1 MLATGEEIFRL
12 IPQRPPMVMVDALYE
27 ADAEGGVTGL
37 TVKEDNVFCIDSQ
50 LIEPGIIE
58 HSAQSAAAF
67 AGYRYFLAGEEP
79 HIGLIGEI
87 KSFRI
92 GKKPAVGGDIEDA
105 RYRRRRGDGHVAGTD
120 RNIFRRGKDCRRTDK
135 DLYSGL
141 EVYGQR
147 NNTCKSAFFRGGSY
161 QDGLARKLCKVYG
174 GCKGSLRAALGTQL
188 SADF

>member
-1 MLATGEEIFRL
+1 MRL
-12 IPQRPPMVMVDALYE
+12 MRKAGRRTY
-27 ADAEGGVTGL
+27 G
-37 TVKEDNVFCIDSQ
+37 KEDNVFCIDSQ

-67 AGYRYFLAGEEP
+67 AGYRYFLGGRGAPHRTDRRNQVLPDREET
-79 HIGLIGEI
+79 
-87 KSFRI
+87 
-92 GKKPAVGGDIEDA
+92 AVGETLKDA

-147 NNTCKSAFFRGGSY
+147 NNTCKSAFFRGGPLS
-161 QDGLARKLCKVYG
+161 GW
-174 GCKGSLRAALGTQL
+174 SGTETM
-188 SADF
+188 

>member
-27 ADAEGGVTGL
+27 ADAEGGETGL

-58 HSAQSAAAF
+58 HSAQVRPHSPVTDIF
-67 AGYRYFLAGEEP
+67 WRGEEP

-92 GKKPAVGGDIEDA
+92 ERKPAVGETLKT
-105 RYRRRRGDGHVAGTD
+105 RVAVVGEAMGMSLVQTETFSGGEKIAGGQIK
-120 RNIFRRGKDCRRTDK
+120 IFIVD
-135 DLYSGL
+135 
-141 EVYGQR
+141 
-147 NNTCKSAFFRGGSY
+147 
-161 QDGLARKLCKVYG
+161 
-174 GCKGSLRAALGTQL
+174 
-188 SADF
+188 